1 MAYIKIG
8 EKYFELAS
16 RKSRLLQFLF
26 AYLYA
31 VVITF
36 IILMILFLGYWILA
50 FIVFVIGSII
60 DIIFRGTLLEHI
72 SAATSEIGDS
82 AIFDILSAGVT
93 VLICVVLGE
102 LIRRGFKDN
111 EVIRLKDGKPC
122 GFTGN
127 FIRRLTLF
135 IQPLDIFWM
144 FWKDRQRLGDKLA
157 GTVVVK
163 VDVSETEDSEKV
175 DASETANSERSSTKN
190 VKRAYEASS
199 KNIFAFWRKRIW
211 KERMT
216 KISEK
221 TEILEIA
228 IHKMKNRLS
237 TAQKKLD
244 AAIYVEKQFQS
255 THEKII
261 AEAEQCYKNAA
272 EALKTGREDPA
283 RKLLEKRNEFRRL
296 ARQGKKHWEEQERVV
311 GALSNFLEYL
321 KQKMTEV
328 EAKKAGIDAQYINA
342 ATAAELRNT
351 LQTLQNNPLVKMEQ
365 DADAAVILAKVET
378 ETDLEYQKAEFERKY
393 DDYTKEE
400 SIEDELEKLKAEL
413 Q

>member
-1 MAYIKIG
+1 MAYIKVG
-8 EKYFELAS
+8 ERYFRLAS
-16 RKSRLLQFLF
+16 RKSRFLTF
-26 AYLYA
+26 LMYLVGYLCA
-31 VVITF
+31 AVGAFIGTMLFSIAAWIFWVIVVIISFIFGTPWAKSLETF
-36 IILMILFLGYWILA
+36 
-50 FIVFVIGSII
+50 SESPTS
-60 DIIFRGTLLEHI
+60 TLI
-72 SAATSEIGDS
+72 P
-82 AIFDILSAGVT
+82 LSMY
-93 VLICVVLGE
+93 VLILVVLGE
-102 LIRRGFKDN
+102 VLGYTWSAYN
-111 EVIRLKDGKPC
+111 QVIRLKDSKPC
-122 GFTGN
+122 GFKEN

-175 DASETANSERSSTKN
+175 DASETANSKGSSTKS

-211 KERMT
+211 KERMM
-216 KISEK
+216 KISKK

-237 TAQKKLD
+237 TAEKKLD
-244 AAIYVEKQFQS
+244 AAISVEKQFQS

-272 EALKTGREDPA
+272 ETLRTGREGPA

-296 ARQGKKHWEEQERVV
+296 ARQGKKQWEEQKRVA

-321 KQKMTEV
+321 KQKMMVV
-328 EAKKAGIDAQYINA
+328 EAKKAGIDAQYINV

-351 LQTLQNNPLVKMEQ
+351 LQTLENNPLVKMEQ
-365 DADAAVILAKVET
+365 DADAAVILTKVET
-378 ETDLEYQKAEFERKY
+378 ETDLEYQEAEFERKY
-393 DDYTKEE
+393 DDHTKEE
-400 SIEDELEKLKAEL
+400 SIENELEKLKAKL